1 MCQLSA
7 RFPCYLRCNRSL
19 IFETYVYWGTYFGI
33 THFLYFWYLRVKSSD
48 WLFIFRFDQ
57 PDFDELI
64 LEEMR
69 YDHYQFALAPLMV
82 LFGTNTCR
90 CRLFSLV
97 LKAMEEDRSRSV
109 KDSLNLSKDSLHL
122 ARLDTLKSQKGKT
135 QQNNN
140 MHNLQTLLN
149 ALLIRPGGTVS
160 SPPSV
165 WWSLS
170 WVRPLP
176 RHWMHLRRRF
186 AAW

>member
-1 MCQLSA
+1 MSVPALCTFPMLSKMQSQSH
-7 RFPCYLRCNRSL
+7 FWDLYLK
-19 IFETYVYWGTYFGI
+19 GTYFGI

-57 PDFDELI
+57 PDLDELI

-69 YDHYQFALAPLMV
+69 YDHYQLAV
-82 LFGTNTCR
+82 
-90 CRLFSLV
+90 V

-109 KDSLNLSKDSLHL
+109 KDSLNLSKERLHF
-122 ARLDTLKSQKGKT
+122 ARLDTLKPQKGKT
-135 QQNNN
+135 EQNSN
-140 MHNLQTLLN
+140 MHNS
-149 ALLIRPGGTVS
+149 LIRPGGTVS

-176 RHWMHLRRRF
+176 RRWMHLRRRF